1 MSGPTKPLAPL
12 SRSAALRPS
21 PAEDARIRF
30 EITVVSGPDAGKTFR
45 SEDRVVVGKEEGVT
59 FQLSDEAVSRRH
71 LEIEPRG
78 DGVRVID
85 RGSTNGTYLA
95 GARIQ
100 QLTIHEEAELTLG
113 TTVLRISI
121 VPADAENLPPLRTS
135 FGRVIGRGPA
145 MQQLFGVLERAAP
158 TDSTVLLLGET
169 GTGKEV
175 IAESIHQAS
184 PRRNKPF
191 VVVDCGAVAANLI
204 ESELFGHTRG
214 AFSGA
219 VTERKGAFLEADGGT
234 VFLDEIGE
242 LPLDLQPRLLRVLES
257 GTVKRLGEDKPR
269 KVDVRIVAATHRD
282 LEQRVRDGTF
292 RQDLYF
298 RLAVVIA
305 RIPPLRERPEDI
317 PLLVRH
323 FVAQMG
329 RGDFELPPELRKRL
343 SAHTWPGNVR
353 ELRNVIERALAGSDV
368 ELGNSPIAGGG
379 RSHVPAPGDD
389 LTGLPFKDAKERLVD
404 AFTREYIV
412 SLLDRCGGNITE
424 VARTAGLA
432 RNYVHK
438 LVNKFGLRGHD

>member
-1 MSGPTKPLAPL
+1 MTDATKPMQPL
-12 SRSAALRPS
+12 RRESLEDSAARV
-21 PAEDARIRF
+21 F
-30 EITVVSGPDAGKTFR
+30 EVSVVSGPDAGK
-45 SEDRVVVGKEEGVT
+45 SVVGRDKVLVGKGPAARL
-59 FQLSDEAVSRRH
+59 QLSDEAVSRLH
-71 LEIEPRG
+71 LEVEPRA
-78 DGVRVID
+78 DGVRVRD
-85 RGSTNGTYLA
+85 VGSTNGTFLS
-95 GARIQ
+95 GARIH
-100 QLTIHEEAELTLG
+100 QLTVHEEAHLSLG
-113 TTVLRISI
+113 TTVLRVAVVDRAAGTAPSRG
-121 VPADAENLPPLRTS
+121 V
-135 FGRVIGRGPA
+135 FGKVIGRGPA
-145 MQQLFGVLERAAP
+145 MQALFAKLERASV

-184 PRRNKPF
+184 LRKGGPF
-191 VVVDCGAVAANLI
+191 VVVDCGNMAPSLI

-219 VTERKGAFLEADGGT
+219 VSERKGAFLEADGGT

-282 LEQRVRDGTF
+282 IEARVRDGSF

-298 RLAVVIA
+298 RLAVVVA
-305 RIPPLRERPEDI
+305 RIPALRERPEDI

-323 FVAQMG
+323 FVSQMG
-329 RGDFELPPELRKRL
+329 RGDFELPPDLGRGL
-343 SAHTWPGNVR
+343 QAHDWPGNVR
-353 ELRNVIERALAGSDV
+353 ELRNVIERALAGGDLEV
-368 ELGNSPIAGGG
+368 GGSPL
-379 RSHVPAPGDD
+379 APGQRSSREAQAPSASHDA
-389 LTGLPFKDAKERLVD
+389 LAGLPFKDAKEKLVD
-404 AFTREYIV
+404 AFTRQYIET
-412 SLLDRCGGNITE
+412 LLERCDGNITE